1 MSDAATAPAAG
12 EADQDRVDDPV
23 IEVRD
28 LSFSY
33 DGRRVLEDVSFA
45 IPRLDFTGIVGPNGG
60 GKTTLLKLLLGLLRP
75 DRGSVRVFGLPP
87 VEAAE
92 RVGYV
97 PQSFQYDA
105 RLPVTV
111 ADVVL
116 MGHLGH
122 THPFTTSLADS
133 REEVRQALEAVDLP
147 GFEGRRFADLSGG
160 QQQRVLIARALATQ
174 PEMLMLDEPMAG
186 LDAASE
192 SDILALLQRLNE
204 DMTIVLVTHD
214 LGFVSTA
221 VTGVLCVNRVVR
233 RHPTTELGEMTGEM
247 LLCMYGPD
255 RKVVRHDQ
263 SCRED
268 AICD

>member
-1 MSDAATAPAAG
+1 MSDATAAPAA
-12 EADQDRVDDPV
+12 DQTHEHPVDDPV

-28 LSFSY
+28 LGFSY
-33 DGRRVLEDVSFA
+33 DGRRVLEDVSFS

-87 VEAAE
+87 TEAAE

-111 ADVVL
+111 SDVVL

-122 THPFTTSLADS
+122 THPFGTSLADS
-133 REEVRQALEAVDLP
+133 RDEVRGALAAVDLP
-147 GFEGRRFADLSGG
+147 GFEARRFADLSGG

-174 PEMLMLDEPMAG
+174 PQMLMLDEPMAG

-192 SDILALLQRLNE
+192 GDILELLQRLNAE
-204 DMTIVLVTHD
+204 MTIVLVTHD
-214 LGFVSTA
+214 LGFVSSA

-233 RHPTTELGEMTGEM
+233 RHPTTEMGEITGEM
-247 LLCMYGPD
+247 LVCMYGPD

-263 SCRED
+263 SCQED
-268 AICD
+268 AVGE

>member
-1 MSDAATAPAAG
+1 VIRAGAVPTAD
-12 EADQDRVDDPV
+12 EADEYPVDDPV

-33 DGRRVLEDVSFA
+33 DDMRVLEDVNFTIS
-45 IPRLDFTGIVGPNGG
+45 RLDFTGIVGPNGG

-87 VEAAE
+87 AQAAA

-97 PQSFQYDA
+97 PQSLQYDP

-122 THPFTTSLADS
+122 THPFGASLSES
-133 REEVRQALEAVDLP
+133 RDEVREALAAVDLP
-147 GFEGRRFADLSGG
+147 DFEARRFADLSGG

-174 PEMLMLDEPMAG
+174 PEMLMLDEPTAG

-192 SDILALLQRLNE
+192 RDILGLLQRLNAK
-204 DMTIVLVTHD
+204 MTVVLVTHD
-214 LGFVSTA
+214 LGFVSSA
-221 VTGVLCVNRVVR
+221 VKSVLCVNRQVL
-233 RHPTTELGEMTGEM
+233 RHPTTEVCQITGDVLGR
-247 LLCMYGPD
+247 MYGND
-255 RKVVRHDQ
+255 FKVVRHDQ
-263 SCRED
+263 SYREGGGNG
-268 AICD
+268 